1 LTYTAEHKYG
11 RLSDGVGRTVK
22 YLRISVTDR
31 CNYRCRYCT
40 PPEKFTFISHDNVLR
55 YEDIIF
61 AVQTLAR
68 FGVEK
73 IRVTGGEPLV
83 RKNLPSFLSRI
94 SKINGIKELCVT
106 TNGSL
111 LNKHAEALFDS
122 GVRRLNISLDTLE
135 ESRHSFITGGG
146 NLNDVLAGIERAME
160 IGFSPIKLNAVI
172 IKGFNDDEV
181 IPLCKFAADKGAI
194 LRFIEFMPIGN
205 SADWKTD
212 NIITGKQIIDI
223 ISKEYTVVKDE
234 KTDGLGPAK
243 YHTLSGGPL
252 IGLITPL
259 SDHFCGRCDKIRL
272 TSDGKFRPCLLSDL
286 EVPAADAIKKRDEAA
301 FLRCVDEALMRK
313 NAEHSVGA
321 EFKKRFARTMSGIGG

>member
-1 LTYTAEHKYG
+1 LTYTTEHPYG
-11 RLSDGVGRTVK
+11 RLSDSIGRAIK

-40 PPEKFTFISHDNVLR
+40 PPEKFNFISHDDVLR

-61 AVQTLAR
+61 AVQTLAK

-83 RKNLPSFLSRI
+83 RKNLPGFLSRI
-94 SKINGIKELCVT
+94 AETTGIKELCIT

-111 LNKHAEALFDS
+111 LRGQAEALFDA
-122 GVRRLNISLDTLE
+122 GVHRLNISLDTLK
-135 ESRHSFITGGG
+135 ESRHTFITGGG
-146 NLNDVLAGIERAME
+146 ELKDVLAGIERAME

-172 IKGFNDDEV
+172 IKGFNDDE
-181 IPLCKFAADKGAI
+181 ILPLCKFAADKGAI

-212 NIITGKQIIDI
+212 SVITGKQIIDV

-234 KTDGLGPAK
+234 KTDGMGPAK
-243 YHTLSGGPL
+243 YHALSGGPL

-259 SDHFCGRCDKIRL
+259 SDHFCNRCNKIRL

-286 EVPAADAIKKRDEAA
+286 EVPAADAIKKRDEIA
-301 FLRCVDEALMRK
+301 FLKCIDDALMRK
-313 NAEHSVGA
+313 NAEHSVGS